1 MTIKLEYGKRYVTRN
16 GTVTGR
22 LVFIPDGRIF
32 SFACPDGSVPDAR
45 WKIDGSWGIRAD
57 FPTLNDIV
65 SEYEEPVV
73 KPVRKI
79 KVGDVVR
86 LSAGQPLWNGLVT
99 GWVTALDRG
108 YDGEVT
114 IQTNDCHVDTYHED
128 WLEVVPS
135 GSGSDVKP
143 SNPKDSIGVTKP
155 PLSCVPCG
163 PLYEIGAAMLDGSC
177 KYGRHNY
184 REIGVRSSV
193 YYDAMLRHLMTWW
206 EGEERAADSGCLHL
220 AHLAACAIILMD
232 CPDINDDRPPIVGN
246 PVDRVAGLVKSIL
259 AKYPEPKSAFTE
271 KKS

>member
-1 MTIKLEYGKRYVTRN
+1 MTIELESGKKYVTRN

-22 LVFIPDGRIF
+22 LVFIPGGRVF
-32 SFACPDGSVPDAR
+32 SFECPDSSVPDAR
-45 WKIDGSWGIRAD
+45 WRIDGSWGLRAESQ
-57 FPTLNDIV
+57 TENDIV
-65 SEYEEPVV
+65 SEYVEPA
-73 KPVRKI
+73 P
-79 KVGDVVR
+79 
-86 LSAGQPLWNGLVT
+86 
-99 GWVTALDRG
+99 
-108 YDGEVT
+108 
-114 IQTNDCHVDTYHED
+114 
-128 WLEVVPS
+128 
-135 GSGSDVKP
+135 DVKP

-206 EGEERAADSGCLHL
+206 EGEERAEDSGCLHL